1 MTMRSIGLHV
11 LAIAAGVFLAASPAM
26 GQSCPKQAATGH
38 VEFIGTMPANLGRHI
53 IYSFS
58 AIQTGAV
65 DENEECVV
73 NGEVEERLYSPEG
86 ELLRHSHL
94 TTVCIG
100 IRALDRRSLLRLG
113 AGSMLR
119 RDRGIARSRSPDTMQ
134 SGHLVPR
141 L

>member
-73 NGEVEERLYSPEG
+73 NGEGANDPPDEG
-86 ELLRHSHL
+86 SALRGVTRANAFLHRTAGL
-94 TTVCIG
+94 PRPTAPT
-100 IRALDRRSLLRLG
+100 IRG
-113 AGSMLR
+113 NVQVQ
-119 RDRGIARSRSPDTMQ
+119 P
-134 SGHLVPR
+134 
-141 L
+141 